1 MNLRKL
7 SFLKFSKFLCG
18 SIETWKD
25 AAEYHFHLMILANLR
40 ISYDKVENETKVKSL
55 TDDRSN

>member
-1 MNLRKL
+1 MEFVG
-7 SFLKFSKFLCG
+7 SQAKFLSG